1 MVRKFGNSAGGSQ
14 AQTGDGGIAELF
26 SGQRNRLPRNLLQER
41 RLQVFNS
48 T

>member
-14 AQTGDGGIAELF
+14 DQPGDGGLAESF
-26 SGQRNRLPRNLLQER
+26 SGQRNRLQRNLLQEK